1 MFHPKISKQTPATS
15 FTISSKIAHDSINK
29 NPVSAITELAQAN
42 GMTASFN
49 ITRTSGPPNRKKFH
63 MRLTMGNRAF
73 DSVATNKKVAKQNV
87 AELALRTLHSE
98 NSGGAS
104 FTTSS
109 PVVDVSQKQS
119 RDPEIMV
126 NSISQFIPIHS
137 SKIEGKGF
145 FGKVGR
151 FSYDT
156 YNRLAASVQLST
168 VGRKVI
174 AVFFIEDLRSGIP
187 MWSPVSLGTGNRTV
201 NGDNINFEGKTVND
215 SHAEITARRGLRR
228 FLWKQLR
235 FVYGKEENSMP
246 FDVILEE
253 SSSGLYKVNHRVR
266 IHLFISTAPCGDSA
280 IFPISEATQSMEHI
294 TEHTP
299 TMENEK
305 QGLLRSKMESGQ
317 GTNPTIVNED
327 PLTIDGLMMGDQRL
341 KTMSCSDK
349 VSRWNVLGLQGCL
362 LSEFLE
368 PVYMSSLTLGCLY
381 HHGHLSRAVCCR
393 YRDIELPAPY
403 KLNHPLLG
411 CVPGQEAER
420 ELGKTNEMS
429 MNWCAGDERVE
440 VLDGCR
446 GR

>member
-1 MFHPKISKQTPATS
+1 MG
-15 FTISSKIAHDSINK
+15 D
-29 NPVSAITELAQAN
+29 
-42 GMTASFN
+42 
-49 ITRTSGPPNRKKFH
+49 RT
-63 MRLTMGNRAF
+63 F
-73 DSVATNKKVAKQNV
+73 DSVATSKKVAKQNV
-87 AELALRTLHSE
+87 AELALRTLHAE
-98 NSGGAS
+98 NSGGATMQS
-104 FTTSS
+104 A
-109 PVVDVSQKQS
+109 VVDVSQKTS
-119 RDPEIMV
+119 RDPEILV
-126 NSISQFIPIHS
+126 ETISHFTPIHS
-137 SKIEGKGF
+137 SKVEGTGF

-156 YNRLAASVQLST
+156 YNKLAASVHLST

-174 AVFFIEDLRSGIP
+174 SVFFIEDLRSGIP
-187 MWSPVSLGTGNRTV
+187 LWSPISLGTGNRTV

-215 SHAEITARRGLRR
+215 SHAEITARRGFRR

-235 FVYGKEENSMP
+235 IVAGKERNVMP
-246 FDVILEE
+246 FEEILEVTPD
-253 SSSGLYKVNHRVR
+253 GKYKLNHKVRV
-266 IHLFISTAPCGDSA
+266 HLFISTAPCGDSA
-280 IFPISEATQSMEHI
+280 IFPIAEATQSNEHVVA
-294 TEHTP
+294 HNP

-317 GTNPTIVNED
+317 GTNPTSISED
-327 PLTIDGLMMGDQRL
+327 PLTIDGIMMGHQRL

-368 PVYMSSLTLGCLY
+368 PVYLSSLTLGCLY

-393 YRDIELPAPY
+393 YKDIPLPVPY

-429 MNWCAGDERVE
+429 MNWCAGDDKVE

-446 GR
+446 GRCAKGVVSRLARASILKEYGEFSGADCKDYNKVKERIAGYSEAKDVYNQFVKEKDYGVWIRKPAY